1 MNNYYDHDYD
11 MIFVL
16 VSCSI
21 KEGAFYD
28 VPVEQLLS
36 YSIIVTT
43 TMTSRVLSHSGLR
56 KGFFTHIFI
65 DEAAQVVGRE
75 RGRKEEEEGVL
86 MTTLCILFFD

>member
-11 MIFVL
+11 MVC

-43 TMTSRVLSHSGLR
+43 TMTSRVLSLSGLR

-75 RGRKEEEEGVL
+75 RGGGGRRGGGGINDYLRV
-86 MTTLCILFFD
+86 FFF